1 MRFICDD
8 NLGKLAKYLRILG
21 FDTSFREPI
30 SNAKLL
36 HAAATEERFLI
47 TRDRRLTGAS
57 HPFGILLLE
66 DDNPLDQLK
75 VTITQLDLT
84 ITTESI
90 FRRCTKCNEICTII
104 DKTQAA
110 NHIFPYI
117 LQTKDIISQCPS
129 CKRFYWKGTHY
140 KKILQKLRSVIP
152 DEAIEGRWPD

>member
-21 FDTSFREPI
+21 FDTIFREPI

-36 HAAATEERFLI
+36 HAAATEERFLL

-66 DDNPLDQLK
+66 NDNPLDQLRM
-75 VTITQLDLT
+75 TISKLNLT
-84 ITTESI
+84 ILAESI
-90 FRRCTKCNEICTII
+90 FHRCTKCNEICNVV
-104 DKTQAA
+104 DKALAA
-110 NHIFPYI
+110 NHLFPFI
-117 LQTKDIISQCPS
+117 LQTQEIISQCPS

-140 KKILQKLRSVIP
+140 TRLLQKLRSVIP